1 MCGVVDKDVV
11 FEVFGDRQTGA
22 GEGFRDWLDKR
33 RGSLAVGGDLLDELA
48 ANGKFREWYSRGIQS
63 GLILQI
69 GRDRV
74 APVQRRLEREGRC
87 KSNDT
92 HVLALAITSGARL
105 LYTNDTDLM
114 DDFRNRNIVLGPP
127 GKIYTTKDRG
137 DFRPA
142 HKRLLRRKN
151 LCHVPGHG

>member
-1 MCGVVDKDVV
+1 MCGIVDNDVAS
-11 FEVFGDRQTGA
+11 EVFGDKQTDA
-22 GEGFRDWLDKR
+22 GKGFRDWLDKR
-33 RGSLAVGGDLLDELA
+33 RGSLAVGGGLLDELA
-48 ANGKFREWYSRGIQS
+48 ANGKFLEWYSRGIQS

-74 APVQRRLEREGRC
+74 APEQKRLEQEGQC

-92 HVLALAITSGARL
+92 HVLALAIASGARL

-114 DDFRNRNIVLGPP
+114 DDFRNRNIVPGPP
-127 GKIYTTKDRG
+127 GKIYTTKDRS

-142 HKRLLRRKN
+142 HKRLLRRKD
-151 LCHVPGHG
+151 LCRVPGHG

>member
-1 MCGVVDKDVV
+1 MCGVVDNDVAS
-11 FEVFGDRQTGA
+11 EVFGDKQTDA
-22 GEGFRDWLDKR
+22 GKGFRDWLDKR
-33 RGSLAVGGDLLDELA
+33 RGSLAVGGGLLDELA
-48 ANGKFREWYSRGIQS
+48 ANGKFWEWYLRGIQS

-92 HVLALAITSGARL
+92 HVLALAIASGARL

-114 DDFRNRNIVLGPP
+114 DDFRNRNIVPGPP
-127 GKIYTTKDRG
+127 GKIYTTRDRS

-142 HKRLLRRKN
+142 HKRLLRMKN
-151 LCHVPGHG
+151 LCRVPGHG

>member
-1 MCGVVDKDVV
+1 MCGVVDNDVAS
-11 FEVFGDRQTGA
+11 EVFGDRQTGA
-22 GEGFRDWLDKR
+22 GKGFRDWLDKR

-92 HVLALAITSGARL
+92 HVLALAIASGARL

-114 DDFRNRNIVLGPP
+114 DDFRNRNIVPGPP
-127 GKIYTTKDRG
+127 GKIYTTRDRG

-142 HKRLLRRKN
+142 HKRLLRMKN
-151 LCHVPGHG
+151 LCRVPGHG

>member
-1 MCGVVDKDVV
+1 MCGVVDNDVAS
-11 FEVFGDRQTGA
+11 EVFGDRQTGA
-22 GEGFRDWLDKR
+22 GKGFRDWLDKR

-48 ANGKFREWYSRGIQS
+48 ANGKFREWYSHGIQS

-92 HVLALAITSGARL
+92 HVLALAIASGARL

-114 DDFRNRNIVLGPP
+114 DDFRNRNIVPRP
-127 GKIYTTKDRG
+127 RGKIYTTKYRS
-137 DFRPA
+137 DFGPA
-142 HKRLLRRKN
+142 HKGLLRRKD
-151 LCHVPGHG
+151 LCRGPGHG